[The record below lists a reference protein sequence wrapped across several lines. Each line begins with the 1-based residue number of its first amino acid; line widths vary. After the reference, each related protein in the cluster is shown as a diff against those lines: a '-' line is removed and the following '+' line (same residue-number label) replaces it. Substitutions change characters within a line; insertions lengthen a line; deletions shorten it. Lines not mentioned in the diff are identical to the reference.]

1 MHQQYP
7 VQLVNNTDTA
17 LCHEAQQLNSGRPVW
32 GSVLLSSLAGKH
44 TGCVLCPAPVIQLL
58 DLTAVHRLLPVGAAA
73 AAGKGASSGVGFAI
87 PVDTVKGLVDQI
99 LQYGRVI
106 RPSLG
111 VVIAP
116 PQALQRIGEKGV
128 LVLDV
133 SHLG

>member
-1 MHQQYP
+1 M
-7 VQLVNNTDTA
+7 
-17 LCHEAQQLNSGRPVW
+17 
-32 GSVLLSSLAGKH
+32 
-44 TGCVLCPAPVIQLL
+44 
-58 DLTAVHRLLPVGAAA
+58 AACCA
-73 AAGKGASSGVGFAI
+73 ACAGKGASSGVGFAI

-99 LQYGRVI
+99 LQYGRVM

-133 SHLG
+133 SHCSSTLQSTPGLAVAFYSS